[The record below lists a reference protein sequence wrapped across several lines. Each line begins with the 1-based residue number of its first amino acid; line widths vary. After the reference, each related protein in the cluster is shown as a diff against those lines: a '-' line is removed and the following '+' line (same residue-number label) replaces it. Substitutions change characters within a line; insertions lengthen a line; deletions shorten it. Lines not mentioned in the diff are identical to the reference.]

1 MSFTSQAG
9 KPAAGRKFWVFVAVA
24 VLLAGV
30 GLAVWQSII
39 HAAGEPAARTAQV
52 IPALTVSKTQPHRQQ
67 WPAVIE
73 ASGAIAPWQEAVIG
87 APISGLRLIE
97 VRANVGDKVKRDQLL
112 ARFDAGLLHAE
123 EAQLM
128 ANLVEAEATARQ
140 AQTNRDRVLKLKG
153 VGSLSEQDLLQYVTQ
168 AESARARANAIRAQV
183 AAKQLQLNY
192 TQVKAP
198 DSGVISAREA
208 TLGAVAISGQEL
220 FRLIRQNRLEWRGEL
235 TASQLSQIQPGQSI
249 QLSLPDGSLANATL
263 RQTAPAMNEQSR
275 LGLVYADIEN
285 NSNVRAGMYAT
296 GRIVLA
302 STAALV
308 LPAAS
313 VIIRDG
319 RSYVVKLNTSDEV
332 TAVSLQAVSTGR
344 REHGEVEITQGLA
357 AADWVVV
364 QGAGFLND
372 GDWVR
377 VAAGG

>member
-1 MSFTSQAG
+1 
-9 KPAAGRKFWVFVAVA
+9 
-24 VLLAGV
+24 
-30 GLAVWQSII
+30 
-39 HAAGEPAARTAQV
+39 
-52 IPALTVSKTQPHRQQ
+52 
-67 WPAVIE
+67 PAVIE

-198 DSGVISAREA
+198 DSGVISSREA

-249 QLSLPDGSLANATL
+249 QLSLPDGSQANATL

-302 STAALV
+302 SSAALV

-357 AADWVVV
+357 AVDWVVV

-377 VAAGG
+377 VSAGG